1 MAINVARINAGPQV
15 SEAAE
20 STPRKNAGAK
30 RGAALG
36 RLLPFLSDRVTLEDL
51 AIFTRQ
57 LALLL
62 RTGNGLVPSIEALSR
77 QGRSPAMRRV
87 LDQVHSGLQDGNPL
101 SDSLERSP
109 EAFEPM
115 YVNIVRAG
123 EATGALQ
130 QCLEELTK
138 MLDIQRAM
146 RARIKEAMVYP
157 IVLLCL
163 MGGVMVFMMAFVLPR
178 FAKLFEGIEE
188 ELPVTT
194 RFLLGAGQLFSSRL
208 WVLIPIILFL
218 ALLTRWVLSSG
229 ASRRAWDRMR
239 FKIPVVRELIE
250 QGYMLRMFSSMSL
263 LLANHVPLL
272 EAINI
277 IKHILKS
284 SRYRAFFANLSS
296 QVEAGQGVTPAF
308 QEARFFPDI
317 VKLMVA
323 TGESSGAL
331 DKVAENLADKYR
343 EDLERGVKRL
353 SALLEPIMLVIM
365 GALVGLIALSF
376 IVPIF
381 KMSKAIN

>member
-1 MAINVARINAGPQV
+1 VPAISLVSRPSAG
-15 SEAAE
+15 
-20 STPRKNAGAK
+20 R
-30 RGAALG
+30 RF
-36 RLLPFLSDRVTLEDL
+36 RLRLPFSSDKVTVDEL
-51 AIFTRQ
+51 AFFTRQ

-62 RTGNGLVPSIEALSR
+62 RSGNGLVPSIGALAK
-77 QGRSPAMRRV
+77 QGRSTGMRDVLERV
-87 LDQVHSGLQDGNPL
+87 HRSLQDGKPL

-109 EAFEPM
+109 ATFGPM

-130 QCLEELTK
+130 HSLEQLTN
-138 MLDIQRAM
+138 MLDIQRNL
-146 RARIKEAMVYP
+146 RARVKEAMTYP
-157 IVLLCL
+157 IVLLCI
-163 MGGVMVFMMAFVLPR
+163 MGAVMIFMMTFVLPR

-194 RFLLGAGQLFSSRL
+194 RFLLGLGELLSSRL
-208 WVLIPIILFL
+208 WVLVPIFLFL
-218 ALLTRWVLSSG
+218 VLVTRWALGSPSLK
-229 ASRRAWDRMR
+229 RAWDRAR
-239 FKIPVVRELIE
+239 FAIPVVGELIE
-250 QGYMLRMFSSMSL
+250 YGFMLRLFASLNL
-263 LLANHVPLL
+263 LLTNHVPLL

-277 IKHILKS
+277 LKGILRS
-284 SRYRAFFANLSS
+284 SRYKSFFASLSS

-308 QEARFFPDI
+308 QDAGFFPET

-331 DKVAENLADKYR
+331 DKVAASLADKYR
-343 EDLERGVKRL
+343 EDLEMGVKRL
-353 SALLEPIMLVIM
+353 STLLEPIMLLVM